1 MVGGERAGHV
11 GRKRDVVVTHGG
23 QERLRDSGEIPGWQ
37 AAH

>member
-1 MVGGERAGHV
+1 MSGERAGDV
-11 GRKRDVVVTHGG
+11 GRQCDVMVAYSG